1 MVRIITAVVTQPA
14 RPSSI
19 SPAYLNSLAMKPKKG
34 GRPAL
39 EKAASATAKPVSGM
53 WRISPPSSAIWRV
66 PVAWSMAPTA
76 MNSAAL

>member
-1 MVRIITAVVTQPA
+1 MRIITTVVIQPA

-53 WRISPPSSAIWRV
+53 CRISPPSSADLARCRWR
-66 PVAWSMAPTA
+66 SIEPTA
-76 MNSAAL
+76 MNSAAS